1 MNILTTLEKFSKKR
15 KRKEKKKKKI
25 YNNPTKK
32 HNLSNE
38 DIFIYNELNH
48 ACDKLTQSIKS

>member
-1 MNILTTLEKFSKKR
+1 MNILTTLRKFPTKKR
-15 KRKEKKKKKI
+15 KEKKKKI

-38 DIFIYNELNH
+38 DIFIYNELKH
-48 ACDKLTQSIKS
+48 ACDKLTKSMKS